1 MTVVRYR
8 EENGKISRKHGDT
21 LIQTLRNTYG
31 ISFAPGCADHA
42 KLSDVLA
49 KFDELSL
56 GQLIRDHE
64 AGNLEQICH

>member
-1 MTVVRYR
+1 VRYR
-8 EENGKISRKHGDT
+8 EENGKISRKHGNT

-31 ISFAPGCADHA
+31 ISFARGCADHA

-49 KFDELSL
+49 KFDELSQ

-64 AGNLEQICH
+64 AGKLEQICR